1 MNRVKAANDALAALV
16 ESTFGP
22 IAGAK
27 FHRNPKGQKA
37 WAADEFAVV
46 VTDDKEPETLR
57 ALSGG
62 VYDLRLEVDVLFA
75 RRGGE
80 AARAPAEWDDLDRLK
95 AALAADVTLGG
106 AVEDARLAGVEEA
119 DLDTHTWAGG
129 GLIARVRLLFA
140 APSPAG

>member
-1 MNRVKAANDALAALV
+1 MNRVKQANDALAQLLTM
-16 ESTFGP
+16 TFIGLT
-22 IAGAK
+22 GAS
-27 FHRNPKGQKA
+27 FHRNPKDRKV
-37 WAADEFAVV
+37 WAAAGFAVV
-46 VTDDKEPETLR
+46 MTDDKEPETLR

-80 AARAPAEWDDLDRLK
+80 AARAPAEWDDLERLK